1 MVTQRFLADP
11 MVHQRYCVKVQRQ
24 DFFGAY
30 NSLPALR
37 PLKIPVGLLRTIWNL
52 LVFRPAIVHVHTS
65 YGSGFLRDG
74 LIALIMKGAGRKVVM
89 TFHSGWGGTLMR
101 IYQEGSGWLRRLTHF
116 VLPKMDALVA
126 NGTSYQRF
134 LQDTFGHRNIHVLP
148 NPVTDDHIPH
158 ILPPYSGRKPI
169 AFFAGLLDQRKGVFE
184 VLKAAEELPE
194 VEFIIAGTAFDMAP
208 FMKAYEGSKVKAQ
221 ITLIPEW
228 ISAEKVFEYM
238 QQARVL
244 LLPSW
249 GETMPLILEEAIVF
263 GLPVITTPVGVIPD
277 YVQDGVHGHLIEP
290 GDVPSLIKAIRHVIE
305 DEAWAEK
312 VAQANLVYGKQFLS
326 SVVHPKQLQVY
337 DSVLDSHRAKGVTPP

>member
-1 MVTQRFLADP
+1 MKQGSSGNVERNRYLNNRIDMRRENDRPKLLWVGPLETPGGITMVTQRFLADP

-158 ILPPYSGRKPI
+158 ILPPYSGR
-169 AFFAGLLDQRKGVFE
+169 
-184 VLKAAEELPE
+184 
-194 VEFIIAGTAFDMAP
+194 
-208 FMKAYEGSKVKAQ
+208 
-221 ITLIPEW
+221 
-228 ISAEKVFEYM
+228 
-238 QQARVL
+238 
-244 LLPSW
+244 
-249 GETMPLILEEAIVF
+249 
-263 GLPVITTPVGVIPD
+263 
-277 YVQDGVHGHLIEP
+277 
-290 GDVPSLIKAIRHVIE
+290 
-305 DEAWAEK
+305 
-312 VAQANLVYGKQFLS
+312 
-326 SVVHPKQLQVY
+326 
-337 DSVLDSHRAKGVTPP
+337 